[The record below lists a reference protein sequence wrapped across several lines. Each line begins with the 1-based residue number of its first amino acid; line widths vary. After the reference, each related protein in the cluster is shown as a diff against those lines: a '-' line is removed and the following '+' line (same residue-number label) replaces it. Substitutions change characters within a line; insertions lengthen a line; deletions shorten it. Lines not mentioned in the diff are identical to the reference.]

1 MSKAWK
7 IIAIIALTA
16 LILGVLLILAG
27 VVTGGDAQR
36 VNDVFSATYNI
47 EEKLNAFKALMG
59 MAK

>member
-7 IIAIIALTA
+7 IIAIIAVVA
-16 LILGVLLILAG
+16 LILGVLLILVG
-27 VVTGGDAQR
+27 MVTGGDAQR
-36 VNDVFSATYNI
+36 VKDVFSATYNI